1 MFWPVNTLQFSE
13 SLLTSRMDSRDRAK
27 RLVEVRQSHRLTL
40 QSELLSSLNRPAEE
54 PRISLNLFRKVSM
67 GSNCVDNDWILLPLS
82 HEQVVRRNFWET
94 EDISKVGVLVP
105 SEFGDV
111 PLRDF
116 LQGQLPLLL
125 FQSLCLSTACRY
137 FLTCALYLLFSCAH
151 SLNFSRV
158 RLVGPFTCEK
168 VLQLSHFELLES
180 SHTFILF
187 LLIGSL
193 DAQDLLVELELLL
206 QYFCL

>member
-27 RLVEVRQSHRLTL
+27 RLIEVRQSHRLTL
-40 QSELLSSLNRPAEE
+40 QSELLSSLNRPTEE
-54 PRISLNLFRKVSM
+54 PGIALNLFREVSM
-67 GSNCVDNDWILLPLS
+67 GSNGVDNDWILLPLS

-94 EDISKVGVLVP
+94 EDISKVGVLVT

-137 FLTCALYLLFSCAH
+137 FLTCPLYLLFSCAH

-158 RLVGPFTCEK
+158 RLVSPFTSEE

-193 DAQDLLVELELLL
+193 DAQDL
-206 QYFCL
+206 